1 MTIPYNMQ
9 PQLFTYSNS
18 FKVKR
23 FHIPREKSCPYNA
36 ACSFDSE
43 CSGNCDTELKCL
55 QINAS
60 GERRCVTNDNEAY
73 AACITCQLPGKSMLS
88 GRNRNGKN
96 LGHGRIFLML

>member
-1 MTIPYNMQ
+1 MQ

-23 FHIPREKSCPYNA
+23 FHIPPEESCPYNA

-43 CSGNCDTELKCL
+43 CSGNCGTELKCL

-60 GERRCVTNDNEAY
+60 GERRCVTNDYESRAF
-73 AACITCQLPGKSMLS
+73 CFGCQLTGKSMLP
-88 GRNRNGKN
+88 GRNKNGKN
-96 LGHGRIFLML
+96 LGRGRNF